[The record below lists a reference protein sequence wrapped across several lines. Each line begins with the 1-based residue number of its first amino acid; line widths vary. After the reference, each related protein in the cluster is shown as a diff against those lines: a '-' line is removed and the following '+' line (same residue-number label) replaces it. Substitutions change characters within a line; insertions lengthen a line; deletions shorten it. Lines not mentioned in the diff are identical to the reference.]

1 MRDRSTMQA
10 VGLAAQLGFA
20 IACPMLACVG
30 GGYWADQ
37 QLNTRPLLV
46 LVGIALGLLLA
57 FGTLYNLTRMAFGST
72 GKTSAT
78 GDSAATDATPRPTLT
93 IEGPRPTRT
102 LQVRLNNALDDLLAR
117 LEKIGDAES
126 LAQARELRHALNP
139 AAPDLTRLLA
149 VQHYFA
155 EQPALV
161 RDAGD
166 HFFSDPVVSEILETL
181 K

>member
-1 MRDRSTMQA
+1 M
-10 VGLAAQLGFA
+10 
-20 IACPMLACVG
+20 
-30 GGYWADQ
+30 
-37 QLNTRPLLV
+37 
-46 LVGIALGLLLA
+46 
-57 FGTLYNLTRMAFGST
+57 
-72 GKTSAT
+72 
-78 GDSAATDATPRPTLT
+78 
-93 IEGPRPTRT
+93 
-102 LQVRLNNALDDLLAR
+102 RLNNALDDLLAR

-166 HFFSDPVVSEILETL
+166 HFFSDPVVSEILERRSSNHHTAQ
-181 K
+181 